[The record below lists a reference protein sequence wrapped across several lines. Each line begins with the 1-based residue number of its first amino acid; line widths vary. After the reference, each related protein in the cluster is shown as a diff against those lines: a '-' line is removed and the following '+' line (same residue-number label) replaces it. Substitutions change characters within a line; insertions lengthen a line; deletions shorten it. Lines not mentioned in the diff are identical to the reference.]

1 MRMQLLI
8 PALLFFFFSGKAQND
23 LSGSQHQSPLVYA
36 WRISDKEA
44 LYLYSH
50 NMKGWE
56 KNDLHTLSD
65 SFPFSQAQNS
75 ALAPGNYLLVQS
87 RGSYLAVTLRTM
99 GPLRYDLLNNG
110 PNASLLLHTPGG
122 LPINDA
128 DVYVRRHKIAFDPAT
143 GAYPLGRWGN
153 RSRPVKVVYQTA
165 LYFFPVT
172 HTTPTSYPRSKY
184 RSYYSDNTTYER
196 RFHSFMIFNKPKFKP
211 GDTVE
216 GKAFVMD
223 AKGHPIDRTLV
234 LRLSDGS
241 RHTDSLIGEL
251 KPYRPGGYAFSI
263 VLKDSLNLRLDYD
276 YTTTLEEVDRHKKK
290 KEDEDAEAAKRKV
303 LSRGS
308 FHYEEYELKQVHFQ
322 ARVDK
327 KEHGP
332 GELVSLFLKAAD
344 ENDLPIADGRVE
356 IEVLTN
362 RNARKFLADTV
373 FIGDKLWT
381 WSQPLDP
388 VGETRIIIPDSIFP
402 AASFDYTI
410 HCHFLNSNNEAHD
423 EQLHLSYLGDSGR
436 IAFHAH
442 RDSLD
447 ITWQVR
453 GNSSERSAMLY
464 VLAPNSDLIETR
476 KLPLP
481 VSLPVNSY
489 AARYVVRIGRLRTMH
504 RAIDPMIK
512 DYPDSVTDS
521 YVINTRPPLTFG
533 ADRTRDSIH
542 IFVDNPWSIHF
553 WYTLSVDGRRLS
565 EGYSDRLDY
574 AAATATGKPYLLR
587 VQYIWEGEV
596 QREDSW
602 VPFRE
607 KSLQVEI
614 KEPDF
619 VYPGQQAAITIGVKD
634 VNGRPVADA
643 DLTAWSRTAKF
654 TESYIP
660 TLPYFGRRYRYR
672 RSYDYYTTHE
682 PNTRQL
688 SEPLE
693 WQRWSRQLGLDTIEY
708 YKFLNPATIYVNREP
723 AAGKITQ
730 LAPFVS
736 RKGQLEPVE
745 LLYVD
750 ENLVFFSK
758 SQQLSRYSFP
768 LDSGRHSLRLR
779 TSHNEIRL
787 DSFRVEPGMKTFIC
801 INDDSANTAIRM
813 IKKPDT
819 LTAAEERLL
828 ASSMLFMENTFS
840 YHFATITQGNR
851 HYLLNSLGTP
861 TDNGSF
867 LVGPFTS
874 QEAGL
879 QMEDHFKQ
887 SFDPDGGFLFE
898 VRPGLVKER
907 QLPLSWSFRSIPSNN
922 TEHDL
927 KDEVLT
933 RAITDSL
940 WQDFIDNRSATQDLF
955 RNRYINTY
963 ANGVLHIGSATDS
976 NDAPLFIKKIFLFRY
991 DNPDYMRIYRGVD
1004 RDLGSIDEG
1013 VYKLMLLLKGDR
1025 YLLRDSIRV
1034 QPEGL
1039 NYYGTS
1045 SLPIQAPDSFSRRI
1059 SAMLRKMEETYTYA
1073 SSSEADHLQRVF
1085 NDRYID
1091 ITRFT
1096 QQVTGRLT
1104 DDKGVALVGASVM
1117 LKNTRHGVTTDQYGY
1132 FTLKLPEHGTL
1143 VFSYVGFSTQE
1154 KEVHSGQVYEV
1165 RLQPARSFL
1174 DEVVVVGYGIQ
1185 RKMNLTSSISTVLE
1199 GKVAGVD
1206 ITGNTK
1212 IRIRGTS
1219 SLNRQG
1225 QPGVNDQLPSL
1236 STDKPE
1242 IPSIDEPMTGSVL
1255 RTHFRDDAFWQPRLR
1270 TDANGMVTF
1279 NVKYPDDITD
1289 WKTFA
1294 VAITADRLTG
1304 SAQGHV
1310 RAFKPLSANLGLPNF
1325 LVAGDEAHVIGKV
1338 LNYTPDTVT
1347 VDRSFS
1353 INGKT
1358 TASARFSLLNAHI
1371 DTFTVIPQNTD
1382 SLHLLYTLKK
1392 DDYLDGEERPIPVY
1406 PTGVKETRG
1415 TFAVLEGDTAI
1426 GLKFDT
1432 ALGPV
1437 HVYASASL
1445 LPVMLDEIESLKSYE
1460 YFCNEQLASKLIALL
1475 QKKKIDALLQ
1485 KDFKEDATINELITR
1500 LLKARKGGALW
1511 GWWPEGAPSA
1521 WISLH
1526 VTEALLMAQKEGYS
1540 FTLDKQPII
1549 DYLINQLETTPYDGM
1564 FQIRLLQQLGA
1575 HAYYSKY
1582 IDSLD
1587 RRLKTKTLY
1596 ETLQIQT
1603 LRQEAGLPTRL
1614 DTLMIK
1620 RQYTALGNVYW
1631 GEDSLVFFDNAI
1643 QNTVLMYRLLRRAG
1657 GYADVLKK
1665 IRDYLLEKRGRGHWR
1680 NTYESSLILET
1691 LLPDLLEDGQP
1702 LHPSTLSLNGQKLS
1716 SFPYEAELPAGQPMD
1731 IDIREY
1737 GKLPIYFTAYQQF
1750 QNKTPEKVSGT
1761 FAVHSW
1767 FEQDGRIVSQ
1777 LKAGKPATLE
1787 VEVDAKGDADFV
1799 LIEIPIPAGCSY
1811 ESKEQPYGYQEVH
1824 REYFKNKLSIFSQSL
1839 EKGRHR
1845 FIVSLLPRYTGVYH
1859 LNPAKAE
1866 MMYFPVLYGREG
1878 MKTVQIE

>member
-1 MRMQLLI
+1 MRIRLLI
-8 PALLFFFFSGKAQND
+8 PALLFFFFSGKAQNN
-23 LSGSQHQSPLVYA
+23 LSGSQRQSPLVYA

-44 LYLYSH
+44 LYLYTH
-50 NMKGWE
+50 NMKDWE

-65 SFPFSQAQNS
+65 SFPFSQAHDPT
-75 ALAPGNYLLVQS
+75 LAPGNYLLVQT
-87 RGSYLAVTLRTM
+87 RGSYLAVTLRTI
-99 GPLRYDLLNNG
+99 GALRYDLLNNG
-110 PNASLLLHTPGG
+110 PNASLLLHTPDG
-122 LPINDA
+122 LPIKDA
-128 DVYVRRHKIAFDPAT
+128 DVYVRRHKIAFDPVT
-143 GAYPLGRWGN
+143 GAYPLSRWNN

-172 HTTPTSYPRSKY
+172 HTTPTPYPRSKY
-184 RSYYSDNTTYER
+184 RSSDNTAYER
-196 RFHSFMIFNKPKFKP
+196 RWHSFMIFNKPKFKP

-216 GKAFVMD
+216 GKAFVMG
-223 AKGHPIDRTLV
+223 AKGHPIDRILV

-241 RHTDSLIGEL
+241 RHTDTLLGTL
-251 KPYRPGGYAFSI
+251 KPYRPGGYTFSI
-263 VLKDSLNLRLDYD
+263 VLKDSLNLRLDND
-276 YTTTLEEVDRHKKK
+276 YTVTLEE
-290 KEDEDAEAAKRKV
+290 AKRKV

-308 FHYEEYELKQVHFQ
+308 FHYEEYELKSIHFD

-332 GELVSLFLKAAD
+332 GEPVSLFLKAAD
-344 ENDLPIADGRVE
+344 ENDLPVADGRVE

-362 RNARKFLADTV
+362 RNARKFNADSV
-373 FIGDKLWT
+373 FIRDKLWT

-388 VGETRIIIPDSIFP
+388 IGETRIIIPDSIFP

-423 EQLHLSYLGDSGR
+423 EQFQLYYQGDSGR
-436 IAFHAH
+436 IAFHPH

-453 GNSSERSAMLY
+453 GKSGNRSAMLY
-464 VLAPNSDLIETR
+464 VLAPNSDQIETR
-476 KLPLP
+476 KLTLP

-489 AARYVVRIGRLRTMH
+489 AARYVVRVKGR
-504 RAIDPMIK
+504 
-512 DYPDSVTDS
+512 PDSVTDS
-521 YVINTRPPLTFG
+521 YKISTRPPLTFG

-553 WYTLSVDGRRLS
+553 WYTLSVDGRTLS
-565 EGYSDRLDY
+565 EGYSDQLDY
-574 AAATATGKPYLLR
+574 AAATSTGKPYLLR
-587 VQYIWEGEV
+587 VQYIWEGVV

-634 VNGRPVADA
+634 ANGRPVADA
-643 DLTAWSRTAKF
+643 DLTAWSGTAKF
-654 TESYIP
+654 TGTEPP

-672 RSYDYYTTHE
+672 RPYDYYTTHE
-682 PNTRQL
+682 PNTRDL
-688 SEPLE
+688 AKPLE
-693 WQRWSRQLGLDTIEY
+693 WQRWSRQLSLDTIEY
-708 YKFLNPATIYVNREP
+708 YKFLNPSTIYINREP
-723 AAGKITQ
+723 AAGNRTQ

-745 LLYVD
+745 LLYID
-750 ENLVFFSK
+750 EDLVFFSK
-758 SQQLSRYSFP
+758 SQQLQRYSFP

-779 TSHNEIRL
+779 TAHNEIRL
-787 DSFRVEPGMKTFIC
+787 DSFRVEPGMKTVIC

-819 LTAAEERLL
+819 LTGAEQQLL
-828 ASSMLFMENTFS
+828 RSSMLFIENTFS

-851 HYLLNSLGTP
+851 HYLLNGP
-861 TDNGSF
+861 GAPAGNGSF
-867 LVGPFTS
+867 LVGPFTGR
-874 QEAGL
+874 EAEL

-907 QLPLSWSFRSIPSNN
+907 QLPLAWSFRSIPSNN

-927 KDEVLT
+927 KDQVLT

-940 WQDFIDNRSATQDLF
+940 WQDFLDNRSATQDLF
-955 RNRYINTY
+955 RNKYINTY
-963 ANGVLHIGSATDS
+963 ANGVLHIGDATDS

-991 DNPDYMRIYRGVD
+991 DNPDYMRIYRGIE
-1004 RDLGSIDEG
+1004 RDLGPIEEG

-1039 NYYGTS
+1039 NYYGTN
-1045 SLPIQAPDSFSRRI
+1045 SLPVQAADSFSRRI
-1059 SAMLRKMEETYTYA
+1059 SDMLRKMEETYTYA
-1073 SSSEADHLQRVF
+1073 SSSEAGHLQRVF
-1085 NDRYID
+1085 NDHYID

-1104 DDKGVALVGASVM
+1104 DDKGVALAGASVM
-1117 LKNTRHGVTTDQYGY
+1117 LKNTRHGVSTDQDGY

-1143 VFSYVGFSTQE
+1143 VFSYIGFSTLE
-1154 KEVHSGQVYEV
+1154 KEVHPGQVYEV

-1185 RKMNLTSSISTVLE
+1185 KKMDVTGSVSTMLQ

-1206 ITGNTK
+1206 ITKNPK
-1212 IRIRGTS
+1212 IRLRGIS
-1219 SLNRQG
+1219 GYHNPL
-1225 QPGVNDQLPSL
+1225 PADADKPVIPSL
-1236 STDKPE
+1236 
-1242 IPSIDEPMTGSVL
+1242 DEPMTGTVL

-1270 TDANGMVTF
+1270 TDANGIATF

-1294 VAITADRLTG
+1294 VAMSTDRQTG

-1325 LVAGDEAHVIGKV
+1325 LVTGDEAHVIGKV

-1347 VDRSFS
+1347 VERSFS
-1353 INGKT
+1353 INGKI

-1392 DDYLDGEERPIPVY
+1392 DDYADGEERPIPVY

-1415 TFAVLEGDTAI
+1415 TFAVLEEDTSIRLA
-1426 GLKFDT
+1426 FDT
-1432 ALGPV
+1432 TLGPV

-1485 KDFKEDATINELITR
+1485 KEFKEDKNVNELITR

-1511 GWWPEGAPSA
+1511 GWWPEGAPSP

-1526 VTEALLMAQKEGYS
+1526 VTEALLMAEKEGYS

-1549 DYLINQLETTPYDGM
+1549 DYLINQLETTPYDGI
-1564 FQIRLLQQLGA
+1564 FQIKLLQELGA

-1582 IDSLD
+1582 IDSLE
-1587 RRLKTKTLY
+1587 RRLKTRTLY

-1614 DTLMIK
+1614 DTFLIK
-1620 RQYTALGNVYW
+1620 RRYTALGNTYW
-1631 GEDSLVFFDNAI
+1631 GEDSLLFFDNAI

-1665 IRDYLLEKRGRGHWR
+1665 IRDYLLEKRGGGHWR

-1691 LLPDLLEDGQP
+1691 LLPDLLEAGQP
-1702 LHPSTLSLNGQKLS
+1702 LHPSTLSLNGQKVS
-1716 SFPYEAELPAGQPMD
+1716 SFPYEAEQPAGQPMD
-1731 IDIREY
+1731 MDIREY

-1750 QNKTPEKVSGT
+1750 QNRTPEKVSGT
-1761 FAVHSW
+1761 FSVHSW
-1767 FEQDGRIVSQ
+1767 FEQDGRTEGQ

-1799 LIEIPIPAGCSY
+1799 LTEIPIPAGCSY
-1811 ESKEQPYGYQEVH
+1811 ESKEQPYDYQEVH

-1839 EKGRHR
+1839 QKGRHR
-1845 FIVSLLPRYTGVYH
+1845 FSVSLLPRYTGVYH